1 MSNRVLKR
9 PMFRR
14 GGMANQGIMS
24 GLEDRSGYQDG
35 GEALPYLQRSGLG
48 KTLSFLGDSALNLT
62 GAVMDTVN
70 VPINKASEFF
80 LGYNPGLSARR
91 NQREIKD
98 SLFGKDRP
106 GRLTDEE
113 VNVAEIFGI
122 DTDAKPTGPF
132 VGLDPGSGGTAM
144 ASEVDPNENNPDN
157 NTTINN
163 NDGETVDNNTGEPV
177 SAADDVKTIYEDILP
192 LLQSTLGVDDSELKK
207 QRYLE
212 LAKFGASLMAQPG
225 GSLTRAIGAAAQEP
239 LEGLTRIAET
249 KRQGKRKPAEAA
261 INVALDIYKN
271 KANNPTMQKIK
282 TIASLSGRS
291 EKEVADTFLTST
303 GEEQIKAAQ
312 ITYIAEGARK
322 NLGLDEG
329 GSLNFTDQI
338 QKLMDAG
345 LNSLAG
351 KFTETLPDR
360 EDLGEEEIGNYYV
373 DTNGDL
379 VRWDGSKFLYISDA
393 GFADK
398 KKKK

>member
-24 GLEDRSGYQDG
+24 GLEDRSGYQEG
-35 GEALPYLQRSGLG
+35 GQADFDYMRDSGLG
-48 KTLSFLGDSALNLT
+48 QVLT
-62 GAVMDTVN
+62 GTGRELKKIGAAGYDLVGTPLN
-70 VPINKASEFF
+70 QLSKFF
-80 LGYNPGLSARR
+80 LGSNPGFSGT
-91 NQREIKD
+91 EF
-98 SLFGKDRP
+98 FGLDNPEGANLPSDRSYFL
-106 GRLTDEE
+106 GF
-113 VNVAEIFGI
+113 N
-122 DTDAKPTGPF
+122 TDATPS
-132 VGLDPGSGGTAM
+132 GLFADSTTGTAS
-144 ASEVDPNENNPDN
+144 ASENDPNENNPDN
-157 NTTINN
+157 NNTINN
-163 NDGETVDNNTGEPV
+163 NDGETVDNTTGEPV

-271 KANNPTMQKIK
+271 KANNPTAQKIN
-282 TIASLSGRS
+282 TIARLSGRKV
-291 EKEVADTFLTST
+291 EDVAETFLTST
-303 GEEQIKAAQ
+303 GEEQIKADQ
-312 ITYIAEGARK
+312 IKFIAEGARK

-329 GSLNFTDQI
+329 GSLNFTSQI
-338 QKLMDAG
+338 QRLMDAG

-379 VRWDGSKFLYISDA
+379 LRWNGKALLTIKDT

-398 KKKK
+398 K

>member
-1 MSNRVLKR
+1 MFFISFFSIWRLLKIGTSNEVFKN
-9 PMFRR
+9 F
-14 GGMANQGIMS
+14 
-24 GLEDRSGYQDG
+24 
-35 GEALPYLQRSGLG
+35 
-48 KTLSFLGDSALNLT
+48 
-62 GAVMDTVN
+62 
-70 VPINKASEFF
+70 
-80 LGYNPGLSARR
+80 
-91 NQREIKD
+91 
-98 SLFGKDRP
+98 SL
-106 GRLTDEE
+106 
-113 VNVAEIFGI
+113 
-122 DTDAKPTGPF
+122 DAPTGS
-132 VGLDPGSGGTAM
+132 VLTV
-144 ASEVDPNENNPDN
+144 SE
-157 NTTINN
+157 
-163 NDGETVDNNTGEPV
+163 
-177 SAADDVKTIYEDILP
+177 
-192 LLQSTLGVDDSELKK
+192 
-207 QRYLE
+207 
-212 LAKFGASLMAQPG
+212 
-225 GSLTRAIGAAAQEP
+225 
-239 LEGLTRIAET
+239 
-249 KRQGKRKPAEAA
+249 
-261 INVALDIYKN
+261 N

>member
-14 GGMANQGIMS
+14 GGMANQGIMT

-35 GEALPYLQRSGLG
+35 GEAELQYKFSETPAGKGLEG
-48 KTLSFLGDSALNLT
+48 LAAYGPNSAIAGIYDL
-62 GAVMDTVN
+62 AA
-70 VPINKASEFF
+70 VPINTIGRLF
-80 LGYNPGLSARR
+80 GYNPGLSGT
-91 NQREIKD
+91 KFVD
-98 SLFGKDRP
+98 TLTG
-106 GRLTDEE
+106 GRFSEYTGYDPDTAKFLGFDTSAKEGFTIPSMQKKEE
-113 VNVAEIFGI
+113 
-122 DTDAKPTGPF
+122 
-132 VGLDPGSGGTAM
+132 S
-144 ASEVDPNENNPDN
+144 VDPNENNPDN

-163 NDGETVDNNTGEPV
+163 NDGETVDNTTGEPV
-177 SAADDVKTIYEDILP
+177 SAADDVKTIYEDLLP
-192 LLQSTLGVDDSELKK
+192 LLQSTLGVDDSELNR

-261 INVALDIYKN
+261 MNIALDIYKD
-271 KANNPTMQKIK
+271 KTNNPTAQKIN
-282 TIASLSGRS
+282 TIAKLSGRKV
-291 EKEVADTFLTST
+291 EDVAETFLTST
-303 GEEQIKAAQ
+303 GEEQIKADQ
-312 ITYIAEGARK
+312 IKFIAEGAVK

-329 GSLNFTDQI
+329 GSLNFTSQI
-338 QKLMDAG
+338 QRLMDAG

-379 VRWDGSKFLYISDA
+379 LRWNGKALLTIKDT

-398 KKKK
+398 K